1 MHRPL
6 LSIPSS
12 GKQYFAHRQ
21 RRPPPHRDVAWS
33 FAYEELIRNEQARQ
47 AMRDLDTAYARRQ
60 GTNAPWIGQG
70 VPKAGHRTS
79 RYLQFA
85 CGAGGNSYRRWQ
97 WNKSTAWE
105 YWIPGCLSESSTRFR
120 KYFRISRER
129 FDMIY
134 EAGPTRPG
142 RHQDF
147 KRIPLCLLMAASF
160 RRVASGSVFSTHGEE
175 FHISP

>member
-79 RYLQFA
+79 RYLHFA
-85 CGAGGNSYRRWQ
+85 CGAGGNS
-97 WNKSTAWE
+97 
-105 YWIPGCLSESSTRFR
+105 
-120 KYFRISRER
+120 
-129 FDMIY
+129 
-134 EAGPTRPG
+134 
-142 RHQDF
+142 
-147 KRIPLCLLMAASF
+147 
-160 RRVASGSVFSTHGEE
+160 
-175 FHISP
+175 